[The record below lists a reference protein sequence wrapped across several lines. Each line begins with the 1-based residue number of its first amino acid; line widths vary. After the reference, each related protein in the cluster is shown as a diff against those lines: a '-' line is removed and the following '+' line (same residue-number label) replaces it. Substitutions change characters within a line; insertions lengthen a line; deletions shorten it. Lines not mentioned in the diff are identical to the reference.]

1 LLLPAAAAELKRSA
15 PAPPPPPPRHYT
27 MTQRARNSIV
37 TELQRSASTRE
48 RLANDRAQRMQRTR
62 ALRGVNIERCL
73 AGAVNYAAGRRRWWC
88 GRVTNAICQQLNV

>member
-1 LLLPAAAAELKRSA
+1 LLPAAAVALKRSA

-37 TELQRSASTRE
+37 AEL

-73 AGAVNYAAGRRRWWC
+73 AGAVNYLAGRWC
-88 GRVTNAICQQLNV
+88 SRVANAICQQLNV

>member
-1 LLLPAAAAELKRSA
+1 
-15 PAPPPPPPRHYT
+15 

-37 TELQRSASTRE
+37 AELQRSASTRE

-73 AGAVNYAAGRRRWWC
+73 AGAVNYAAGRWC
-88 GRVTNAICQQLNV
+88 SRVANAICQQLNV